1 MVPYHATSSEFHTN
15 FLQNFLDGYVESVDS
30 TYGCVLLRGRVVAAT
45 KNWLSLHPDEVNL
58 LSLVVT
64 TDAWATLKVR
74 LAEVH
79 VSYLPLKRL
88 STGLGIWAKENL
100 SQVARIFHGGKRQ
113 QKQNSTNH
121 SSPTL

>member
-1 MVPYHATSSEFHTN
+1 MVPCHATSTFSW
-15 FLQNFLDGYVESVDS
+15 QNFLDGYVESVDS

-74 LAEVH
+74 
-79 VSYLPLKRL
+79 S
-88 STGLGIWAKENL
+88 
-100 SQVARIFHGGKRQ
+100 KRQ
-113 QKQNSTNH
+113 KVGAAA
-121 SSPTL
+121 LGK

>member
-1 MVPYHATSSEFHTN
+1 M
-15 FLQNFLDGYVESVDS
+15 LQNFLDGYVESVDS

-74 LAEVH
+74 SSLDRGAQ
-79 VSYLPLKRL
+79 L
-88 STGLGIWAKENL
+88 SCL
-100 SQVARIFHGGKRQ
+100 SQVA
-113 QKQNSTNH
+113 
-121 SSPTL
+121 